1 MVVRLRNQTLSVVTE
16 NGAAV
21 ADAAP
26 PTQTESISDRV
37 KRLQAEARGLARE
50 HIAALKTALGEV
62 ERLAAEVAQGGELYP
77 AGVREL
83 ARRLTEECEA
93 KARTIEMLS
102 QRN

>member
-1 MVVRLRNQTLSVVTE
+1 MVVRVRNQTLSVVTE

-21 ADAAP
+21 AEAAP
-26 PTQTESISDRV
+26 SVLTESISERV

-50 HIAALKTALGEV
+50 HIQALRTALQEV
-62 ERLAAEVAQGGELYP
+62 ERLAAEVADGGELYP

-93 KARTIEMLS
+93 KAQTIAMLS

>member
-1 MVVRLRNQTLSVVTE
+1 MVVRVRNQTLSVVTE

-26 PTQTESISDRV
+26 QTESIADRV

-62 ERLAAEVAQGGELYP
+62 ERLAAEVAGGGELYP

-93 KARTIEMLS
+93 KAQTIAMLS